1 MGIVALIVFA
11 VAIAAMVVVF
21 LVKRGKEDELDTK
34 RSIEPEKPK
43 EKPKE
48 PVQEPQKPKV
58 DNDKTEPEKE
68 PEKPK
73 EEPENE
79 YGDSSYDDIM
89 MYFLFQFSDI
99 VKVEK
104 DSKTYKY
111 LFALLRESEAQ
122 YYTKSSMNNLP
133 SLYEE
138 ENFPQIYD
146 FYGDEYNETAAF
158 NTLVGWL
165 FAMQLAE
172 LRPQDRTAIYKIGYS
187 VGGYDKDSMLYG
199 WKFKSDPN
207 ICRMVASAIY
217 AAMRG
222 VCKPDV
228 EAMKDEVNL
237 GFFCSTTIQQARET
251 DSFSVDR
258 ECFYVDLRDFMPTA
272 AGPYAPN
279 YKDRSKIGGYPYP
292 NDAKTDDYNLAIDRA
307 IRDMVVEKYNLYDGN
322 IPESQIED
330 SVNIQMTV
338 QAIADKDANYNHLF
352 GRKRRVGDYE
362 FWPVFSS
369 YALGQEVY
377 PSLAKELCSL
387 VDDVLCIGSYQRCIL
402 QGNDSQ
408 ENPPQ
413 YGRLRPGCSWQVE
426 AHRHSDTDD
435 TQNVL
440 ANFYIEDNDGN
451 PTGYYNVD
459 GEWVN
464 KSGIHSPEE
473 YNDVMKDQLWANSYP
488 SGHSAGIMS
497 CCLLLIELLPK
508 QADKILAAANR
519 FAVNRTIARYHW
531 NSDTIQGRVL
541 ATCIAPIIRCCYD
554 WKERFEEAKGCLKS
568 V

>member
-1 MGIVALIVFA
+1 MGILALIVLA
-11 VAIAAMVVVF
+11 VAIVAMVVVF
-21 LVKRGKEDELDTK
+21 FVSSGRESNVEPKP
-34 RSIEPEKPK
+34 SVEPEKPTEK
-43 EKPKE
+43 PVEKPKE
-48 PVQEPQKPKV
+48 PLQESQKPKV
-58 DNDKTEPEKE
+58 DNDKPKEEKE

-73 EEPENE
+73 EEPQAFIPPIFLDPFKEIIEVKQGTKTYDYLYELYNE
-79 YGDSSYDDIM
+79 ACHQYGGSTCQGLPLLYKEECFPHIYNYYGDDGKEDI
-89 MYFLFQFSDI
+89 
-99 VKVEK
+99 
-104 DSKTYKY
+104 
-111 LFALLRESEAQ
+111 A
-122 YYTKSSMNNLP
+122 P
-133 SLYEE
+133 
-138 ENFPQIYD
+138 
-146 FYGDEYNETAAF
+146 
-158 NTLVGWL
+158 LVGWL

-172 LRPQDRTAIYKIGYS
+172 LRPQDRTAIYKIGYEM
-187 VGGYDKDSMLYG
+187 GGCNKDSKLYG
-199 WKFKSDPN
+199 WKFKCDPN

-222 VCKPDV
+222 VCKPDI
-228 EAMKDEVNL
+228 EAMRKECGGISISD
-237 GFFCSTTIQQARET
+237 TIEDVKES
-251 DSFSVDR
+251 DSFNLDR
-258 ECFYVDLRDFMPTA
+258 SYYIDLREFMPTA

-279 YKDRSKIGGYPYP
+279 YKDRSKIGDYPYP

-307 IRDMVVEKYNLYDGN
+307 IRDMAVEKYNLEGVQSSCTLNSLITDVTY
-322 IPESQIED
+322 IKR
-330 SVNIQMTV
+330 TV

-352 GRKRRVGDYE
+352 GKPRLVDDYY
-362 FWPVFSS
+362 FYPVFTSET
-369 YALGQEVY
+369 LGQEVY
-377 PSLAKELCSL
+377 PSLAKPLCEL
-387 VDDVLCIGSYQRCIL
+387 VDDVLHIGSYQRCIL
-402 QGNDSQ
+402 QGHEGQ

-426 AHRHSDTDD
+426 AHRHSDDDD

-440 ANFYIEDNDGN
+440 VDFYIEENDGN
-451 PTGYYNVD
+451 PTGYYDAD

-508 QADKILAAANR
+508 QADKILAAANN

-541 ATCIAPIIRCCYD
+541 ATCVAPIIRCCSD
-554 WKERFEEAKGCLKS
+554 WKERFKKALECLKS

>member
-11 VAIAAMVVVF
+11 VDIAAMVVVF

-34 RSIEPEKPK
+34 PSIEPEKPK

-48 PVQEPQKPKV
+48 PIQEPQKPKV
-58 DNDKTEPEKE
+58 DNDK

-89 MYFLFQFSDI
+89 KYFLFQFSDI

-111 LFALLRESEAQ
+111 LLALLRESEAQ
-122 YYTKSSMNNLP
+122 YYTKSSVNNLP

-146 FYGDEYNETAAF
+146 FYGEEYNETAAF

-207 ICRMVASAIY
+207 ICRMVAAAIY

-222 VCKPDV
+222 VCKPDI
-228 EAMKDEVNL
+228 EAMRDEVNL

-251 DSFSVDR
+251 DSFSVDKG
-258 ECFYVDLRDFMPTA
+258 CFYVDLREFMPTA

-307 IRDMVVEKYNLYDGN
+307 IRDMVVEKYNIKGKDS
-322 IPESQIED
+322 IIIHHED
-330 SVNIQMTV
+330 SINIQRTV

-352 GRKRRVGDYE
+352 GKERQVESYH
-362 FWPVFSS
+362 FNPVFT
-369 YALGQEVY
+369 ADTLGQEVY

-413 YGRLRPGCSWQVE
+413 YGRLRPGCSWNVE
-426 AHRHSDTDD
+426 AHRHSDDD
-435 TQNVL
+435 DRQNVL
-440 ANFYIEDNDGN
+440 VDFYIEDNDGN
-451 PTGYYNVD
+451 PTGYYNQD
-459 GEWVN
+459 GQWDY
-464 KSGIHSPEE
+464 KDGIHSPEE
-473 YNDVMKDQLWANSYP
+473 YEDVMKDQLWANSYP
-488 SGHSAGIMS
+488 SGHSAAGMS
-497 CCLLLIELLPK
+497 TALLLIELLPK

-554 WKERFEEAKGCLKS
+554 WKERFEEANGCLKS